1 MMWRNDIKMKH
12 LVSPIGSIC
21 KVGGLYYLK
30 APYTYDYKIITDILS
45 VTAIYD
51 NEDNVIGCLGVS
63 KTVHVFN
70 EKFNFNCYFIP
81 ILQPTEY
88 CIEDALAYPW
98 WSLEEEK
105 IK

>member
-1 MMWRNDIKMKH
+1 MKY
-12 LVSPIGSIC
+12 LVSPIGNVC

-30 APYTYDYKIITDILS
+30 TIYKDIFICFTT
-45 VTAIYD
+45 VIYD
-51 NEDNVIGCLGVS
+51 NKDNLIGCLGVEEA
-63 KTVHVFN
+63 THVYNKDFSY
-70 EKFNFNCYFIP
+70 YFIP
-81 ILQPTEY
+81 IFQTTEY